1 VRVEAAVAVADVII
15 ANFKDRND
23 RLNVAYKTS
32 TSTPPKPS
40 IFRSIPE

>member
-1 VRVEAAVAVADVII
+1 MRVEAAVAVADVII

-32 TSTPPKPS
+32 TPPKPS